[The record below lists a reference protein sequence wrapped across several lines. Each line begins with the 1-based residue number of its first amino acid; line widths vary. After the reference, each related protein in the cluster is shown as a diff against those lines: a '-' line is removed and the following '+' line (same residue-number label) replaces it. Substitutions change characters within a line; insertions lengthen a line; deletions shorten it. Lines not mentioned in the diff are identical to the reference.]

1 MALKQV
7 SIFIAATLIVV
18 IEITLIST
26 VWMFAPSM
34 MHNPAGYLINQ
45 ALFYAFFAALVTGII
60 MLVVG
65 LPTYFVLDYKG
76 KSSQSNLALVGAIIP
91 VVIFFFIMLVTSSVG
106 NGTYSSGQNYYGT
119 YREMVVD
126 NERTLW
132 GWISVIEQ
140 FITYSIYG
148 LIGAITFGKAI
159 SVIEAR
165 HKNT

>member
-1 MALKQV
+1 MKQV

-26 VWMFAPSM
+26 VWVFAPSM
-34 MHNPAGYLINQ
+34 MHDSAGYLINQ

-76 KSSQSNLALVGAIIP
+76 KSSQANLALVGAIIP
-91 VVIFFFIMLVTSSVG
+91 VVLLFLIMWVTSSSG
-106 NGTYSSGQNYYGT
+106 NSTYSSGQNYYGT
-119 YREMVVD
+119 YREMVVN

-148 LIGAITFGKAI
+148 LIGAITFGKTI
-159 SVIEAR
+159 SVMKAR
-165 HKNT
+165 N